1 MARLFEAAFVEA
13 FRVQHERQASRAGCH
28 ENHLIRQESTDEN
41 SHYYS
46 KNPWVK
52 IRWELTQR

>member
-1 MARLFEAAFVEA
+1 M
-13 FRVQHERQASRAGCH
+13 ASRAGCH